1 MCLPDGLWREQ
12 WLMQRVEALM
22 KFLAV
27 VTVVG
32 CLFFFF
38 FFFAYVGNSNIKRP
52 ATWLVRL
59 FLARDEH
66 F

>member
-32 CLFFFF
+32 WF
-38 FFFAYVGNSNIKRP
+38 FFFAYVGNSNIKRSE
-52 ATWLVRL
+52 TWLVRL
-59 FLARDEH
+59 FLAGDEH

>member
-1 MCLPDGLWREQ
+1 
-12 WLMQRVEALM
+12 MQRVEALM

-32 CLFFFF
+32 WF
-38 FFFAYVGNSNIKRP
+38 FFFAYVGNSNIKRSE
-52 ATWLVRL
+52 TWLVRL
-59 FLARDEH
+59 FLAGDEH